1 MKKILII
8 DSNVSYLLNNMN
20 KTTGGAA
27 VQTLNWINGFDNLG
41 YKVIILSENKIPEN
55 KSKYKIINDLESNNK
70 NFIISFLY
78 ALVFYYRTF
87 KSISPDYI
95 YCSIPWWNRIL
106 YILPAKIIGIKFIQ
120 RISNDNLVEKKLTDI
135 FNNRFKSFLFR
146 ISLNLSKNIICQ
158 NDYQYNSL
166 IKRFPNKNI
175 QKLYN
180 PFKFHEKDY
189 LSSKNYVAWVGLFQ
203 KQKNL
208 PELLKIALSLPEIN
222 FRIAGKE
229 ISNGSLDSL
238 THSALIKLNN
248 LNNVKF
254 VGNLNRKEIFTFLSN
269 SFCLLNTSH
278 VEGFSNTY
286 LEAFSVGTPVVTRK
300 KTDPDNIIYKFNL
313 GISVNTYELIPQ
325 AILHVLSNN
334 VNYKKRMI
342 DYLAYYH
349 DPVKLSTKLI
359 NQAK

>member
-8 DSNVSYLLNNMN
+8 DSNVTYVLNNMN

-27 VQTLNWINGFDNLG
+27 VQTFNWICGFDNLG
-41 YKVIILSENKIPEN
+41 YNVIILSENKISEN
-55 KSKYKIINDLESNNK
+55 KTKYKIINDYQFNNK
-70 NFIISFLY
+70 NFIISFLS
-78 ALVFYYRTF
+78 AFVFYYRTF
-87 KSISPDYI
+87 RSISPDYI

-120 RISNDNLVEKKLTDI
+120 RISNDNLVEKRLAHI
-135 FNNRFKSFLFR
+135 FNNRIKNLLFR

-158 NDYQYNSL
+158 NDYQYDSL
-166 IKRFPNKNI
+166 INRFPKKNI

-180 PFKFHEKDY
+180 PFKFHNIDY
-189 LSSKNYVAWVGLFQ
+189 FGSKNYVAWVGLFQ

-208 PELLKIALSLPEIN
+208 PELLKIVLSLPEIN
-222 FRIAGKE
+222 FMIAGKE

-248 LNNVKF
+248 LNNVTF
-254 VGNLNRKEIFTFLSN
+254 VGNLDRKEIFSFLSN
-269 SFCLLNTSH
+269 AFCLLNTSH
-278 VEGFSNTY
+278 EEGFSNTY

-300 KTDPDNIIYKFNL
+300 KTDPDNIISTFNL

-325 AILHVLSNN
+325 AILDILSNN
-334 VNYKKRMI
+334 INYKKRMI

-349 DPVKLSTKLI
+349 DPVKLSKQLI